1 MFAPFRQELL
11 LGSGGDFAAPDQQRL
26 SLKQF
31 RPELGQGVGKH
42 VNAPALLGG
51 NPGFEPQ
58 SGGIVYVP
66 ADHQRIFAVF
76 SALRQDK
83 RKYS

>member
-1 MFAPFRQELL
+1 MFAPLRKELL

-31 RPELGQGVGKH
+31 RPELGGVGKH
-42 VNAPALLGG
+42 VNAPALLVAIRASSHSRVVSCTFQ
-51 NPGFEPQ
+51 PITSASLLF
-58 SGGIVYVP
+58 Y
-66 ADHQRIFAVF
+66 
-76 SALRQDK
+76 SALRQDR